1 MGIETPADLLYTAAL
16 KQFFP
21 VSDDFSVMWGL
32 SAQFGPNPTGK
43 DNRSEIY
50 GTDLYLRYRPVDA
63 TDMESVSL
71 QVEAMAR
78 KRQIPNDVL
87 TDVGGY
93 ADLVWR
99 MSKSWEVGTRA
110 EYVTGTQNDYLDPAW
125 TSARTRGSV
134 QATLYPSHFSRIRLQ
149 GLADHPADQD
159 WYWGVMLGFEV
170 LVGAHG
176 AHAY

>member
-1 MGIETPADLLYTAAL
+1 MRFWLAL
-16 KQFFP
+16 TVFTTGL
-21 VSDDFSVMWGL
+21 VL
-32 SAQFGPNPTGK
+32 SAVGIVNQLENRPLDAIVAAAELEVPTT
-43 DNRSEIY
+43 Y
-50 GTDLYLRYRPVDA
+50 VL
-63 TDMESVSL
+63 
-71 QVEAMAR
+71 
-78 KRQIPNDVL
+78 IPNDVL

-149 GLADHPADQD
+149 GLADHPAGQD